1 MAKIALNAKMYNDAA
16 ADRLNLTQYLERLD
30 PSSEGA
36 VLNALGRQLKE
47 RGIITRSNYAKGIVA
62 STVEDAFYRTE
73 DNDVLF
79 PEVIASG
86 VREAYV
92 SDVMLSALIGQYTTI
107 AGNAY
112 KTVYADDQPTKQGL
126 KRVTEA
132 SELPKTKLVTRT
144 QEVKIY
150 KYGRAI
156 EASYEVVRRMQID
169 LLALHVRRMAMQA
182 AKDKVEEILTIIED
196 GDGNSNAAPV
206 IKLTDLDSA
215 ATSKTITAKAWLAF
229 LMEFE
234 EFACNTIIASKDAF
248 LQIML
253 TDIGSFT
260 AAQALKLLSDGRT
273 SGVAISAPQLPSGS
287 LNLFWHDNLSQYE
300 ILGINNQYAIEQVFE
315 AGSDV
320 QEAARFITNQTQVLT
335 ISENSGYAKIFT
347 PATKK
352 LDLNQ

>member
-1 MAKIALNAKMYNDAA
+1 MAKIALDRRMYKEAA
-16 ADRLNLTQYLERLD
+16 AQRLNLTQWLERLD
-30 PSSEGA
+30 PSPEGA

-47 RGIITRSNYAKGIVA
+47 RGILTRSDFAKGIAA
-62 STVEDAFYRTE
+62 STVEEAFYRTE

-79 PEVIASG
+79 PEVLASG
-86 VREAYV
+86 VREVYV
-92 SDVMLSALIGQYTTI
+92 TDPMLSSLIGQYTTI
-107 AGNAY
+107 VGNSY
-112 KTVYADDQPTKQGL
+112 KTVYADDQPTKQSL

-182 AKDKVEEILTIIED
+182 AKDKVSEILTVIED
-196 GDGNSNAAPV
+196 GDGNSNAASV
-206 IKLTDLDSA
+206 IKLTDMDSA
-215 ATSKTITAKAWLAF
+215 ATSKTLTAKAWLAF

-234 EFACNTIIASKDAF
+234 EFAANTVVASKDAF

-253 TDIGSFT
+253 TDLGSFT
-260 AAQALKLLSDGRT
+260 AAQALKLLSEGRT
-273 SGVAISAPQLPSGS
+273 SGIAVSAPQLPNGQI
-287 LNLFWHDNLSQYE
+287 NLFWHNDLTQYE

-315 AGSDV
+315 AGSDIN
-320 QEAARFITNQTQVLT
+320 EADRFITNQTQVLT
-335 ISENSGYAKIFT
+335 ISENSGYAKVFT
-347 PATKK
+347 EATKK